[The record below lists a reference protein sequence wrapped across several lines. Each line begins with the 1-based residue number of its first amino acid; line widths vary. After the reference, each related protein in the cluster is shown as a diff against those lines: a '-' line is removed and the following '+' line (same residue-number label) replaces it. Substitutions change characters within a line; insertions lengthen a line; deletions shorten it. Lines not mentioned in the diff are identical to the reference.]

1 MPCPCQ
7 TGARLFII
15 SEVVSMNE
23 ERKELDMEIEE
34 IDEKVPEY
42 IATRKYAE
50 LKDILIDMNPVD
62 IGDLMEE
69 LPNQSLPVVY
79 RLLPKELAAE
89 VFVYIDSDTQ
99 EQLIKTFSD
108 SELKEVIDELYIDDT
123 VDLIEEMPASV
134 VKRILKHTD
143 KDMRDEIN
151 RILKYPKDSA
161 GSVMTTEY
169 VDLKKNLTVEDAFL
183 RIRRTAVDKETIY
196 TCYVTDENRKLIGL
210 VTVKDLLLADYSE
223 KISDIMETNIIY
235 VNTTDDQEYVA
246 NMFTKYDFST
256 IPVVD
261 AEERL
266 VGIVTFDD
274 AMDVIMDETTED
286 IEKMA
291 AISQTDNEK
300 PYLKMSALELWKKRI
315 PWLLLLMISATFTG
329 MIISSFENALSS
341 YVVLTSFIPML
352 MDTGGNTGSQS
363 SVTIIRSLSLGD
375 IEFKNLPAIIWKEI
389 RVAVL
394 CGATLAVTN
403 FIKLLVIDKLLLGN
417 TQITAAVALV
427 VCSTLVMT
435 VLCAKVIGCTL
446 PMLAKKIGFDPAV
459 MASPFITTIVDAVS
473 LVVYF
478 RIATVCLHLN

>member
-1 MPCPCQ
+1 
-7 TGARLFII
+7 
-15 SEVVSMNE
+15 MNE
-23 ERKELDMEIEE
+23 EKKELNMEIEQ
-34 IDEKVPEY
+34 IAEKVPEY
-42 IATRKYAE
+42 ISERKYAD
-50 LKDILIDMNPVD
+50 LKEILIEMNPAD

-69 LPNQSLPVVY
+69 LPNQNLPVVY

-89 VFVYIDSDTQ
+89 VFVYIDPDTQ

-108 SELKEVIDELYIDDT
+108 SELKEVIDELYVDDT

-169 VDLKKNLTVEDAFL
+169 VDLKKNLTVEDAFT

-235 VNTTDDQEYVA
+235 VNTSDDQEYVA

-274 AMDVIMDETTED
+274 AMDVLLDETTED

-291 AISQTDNEK
+291 AIPGRKSAAFATGGCLWED
-300 PYLKMSALELWKKRI
+300 YALLRLKKGPVRFVDEDEAAALVQKHSLTPERDAESAALYCQYEENGQHYELWYADSETINAWIKLAADNGIERI
-315 PWLLLLMISATFTG
+315 SLWRL
-329 MIISSFENALSS
+329 
-341 YVVLTSFIPML
+341 
-352 MDTGGNTGSQS
+352 GGNT
-363 SVTIIRSLSLGD
+363 D
-375 IEFKNLPAIIWKEI
+375 IKAVKN
-389 RVAVL
+389 R
-394 CGATLAVTN
+394 
-403 FIKLLVIDKLLLGN
+403 
-417 TQITAAVALV
+417 
-427 VCSTLVMT
+427 
-435 VLCAKVIGCTL
+435 
-446 PMLAKKIGFDPAV
+446 
-459 MASPFITTIVDAVS
+459 
-473 LVVYF
+473 
-478 RIATVCLHLN
+478 

>member
-1 MPCPCQ
+1 MSESKELVM
-7 TGARLFII
+7 TEENINIEELAEEVSNYI
-15 SEVVSMNE
+15 SE
-23 ERKELDMEIEE
+23 
-34 IDEKVPEY
+34 
-42 IATRKYAE
+42 RKYAD
-50 LKDILIDMNPVD
+50 LKEILIEMNPAD

-69 LPNQSLPVVY
+69 LPNQNLPVVY

-89 VFVYIDSDTQ
+89 VFVYIDPDTQ

-108 SELKEVIDELYIDDT
+108 SELKEVIDELYVDDT

-169 VDLKKNLTVEDAFL
+169 VDLKKNLTVEDAFT

-235 VNTTDDQEYVA
+235 VNTSDDQEYVA

-274 AMDVIMDETTED
+274 AMDVLLDETTED

-291 AISQTDNEK
+291 V
-300 PYLKMSALELWKKRI
+300 
-315 PWLLLLMISATFTG
+315 F
-329 MIISSFENALSS
+329 
-341 YVVLTSFIPML
+341 
-352 MDTGGNTGSQS
+352 
-363 SVTIIRSLSLGD
+363 LG
-375 IEFKNLPAIIWKEI
+375 F
-389 RVAVL
+389 
-394 CGATLAVTN
+394 C
-403 FIKLLVIDKLLLGN
+403 
-417 TQITAAVALV
+417 
-427 VCSTLVMT
+427 
-435 VLCAKVIGCTL
+435 
-446 PMLAKKIGFDPAV
+446 
-459 MASPFITTIVDAVS
+459 
-473 LVVYF
+473 
-478 RIATVCLHLN
+478 CL

>member
-1 MPCPCQ
+1 
-7 TGARLFII
+7 
-15 SEVVSMNE
+15 MNE
-23 ERKELDMEIEE
+23 EKKELNMEIEQ
-34 IDEKVPEY
+34 IAEKVPEY
-42 IATRKYAE
+42 ISERKYAD
-50 LKDILIDMNPVD
+50 LKEILIEMNPAD

-69 LPNQSLPVVY
+69 LPNQNLPVVY

-89 VFVYIDSDTQ
+89 VFVYIDPDTQ

-108 SELKEVIDELYIDDT
+108 SELKEVIDELYVDDT

-169 VDLKKNLTVEDAFL
+169 VDLKKNLTVEDAFT

-235 VNTTDDQEYVA
+235 VNTSDDQEYVA

-274 AMDVIMDETTED
+274 AMDVLLDETTED

-300 PYLKMSALELWKKRI
+300 PYLKMSAFELWKKRI

-329 MIISSFENALSS
+329 MIISSFEDALSS
-341 YVVLTSFIPML
+341 FVVLTSFIPML

-394 CGATLAVTN
+394 CGITLAITN
-403 FIKLLVIDKLLLGN
+403 FFKLMIIDKLILGN
-417 TQITAAVALV
+417 TQITASVAFV

-478 RIATVCLHLN
+478 RIATACLHIG

>member
-1 MPCPCQ
+1 M
-7 TGARLFII
+7 
-15 SEVVSMNE
+15 SEE
-23 ERKELDMEIEE
+23 KKELGMEIEE
-34 IDEKVPEY
+34 IAEKVPEY

-50 LKDILIDMNPVD
+50 LKEILIEMNPAD

-89 VFVYIDSDTQ
+89 VFVYIDPDTQ

-108 SELKEVIDELYIDDT
+108 TELKEVIDELYIDDT

-134 VKRILKHTD
+134 VKRILKHAD

-151 RILKYPKDSA
+151 RILKYPKDS
-161 GSVMTTEY
+161 
-169 VDLKKNLTVEDAFL
+169 L

-210 VTVKDLLLADYSE
+210 VTVKDLLLSDYSE

-235 VNTTDDQEYVA
+235 VNTSDDREYVA

-266 VGIVTFDD
+266 VGIITFDD

-300 PYLKMSALELWKKRI
+300 PYLKMSAFELWKKRI

-341 YVVLTSFIPML
+341 FVVLTSFIPML

-394 CGATLAVTN
+394 CGVTLAITN
-403 FIKLLVIDKLLLGN
+403 FFKLLVIDKLILGN
-417 TQITAAVALV
+417 TQITASVALV

-478 RIATVCLHLN
+478 RIATVCLHLG